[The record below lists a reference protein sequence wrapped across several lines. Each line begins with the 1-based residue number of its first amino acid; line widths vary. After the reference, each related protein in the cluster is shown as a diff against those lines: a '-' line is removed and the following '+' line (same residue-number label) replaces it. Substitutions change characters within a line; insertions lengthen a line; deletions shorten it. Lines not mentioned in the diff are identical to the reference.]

1 MAFGSKKEYTFTEL
15 LKSSGL
21 NRFSF
26 AKGLNDLEE
35 SKDVLKKGKYYS
47 LKSPSKNVVLN
58 TFVDSGVM
66 TNKLEVSM
74 KELKEHESPFELAT
88 ILLNAVMGDLSHLT
102 LEQHTAQLTKI
113 EKEEFERAIG
123 FCNKVIQSVFDI
135 LWEKDPTQTMQLKQ
149 AVKMVLNPA
158 MHQYK
163 SNTLNQKQKKLVKKL
178 KEEIKPYVIRNLKK

>member
-26 AKGLNDLEE
+26 AKGLNDLED

-47 LKSPSKNVVLN
+47 LRRPSKNVVLN
-58 TFVDSGVM
+58 TFVDSGLM

-74 KELKEHESPFELAT
+74 KGLKDHESPFELAT

-123 FCNKVIQSVFDI
+123 FCNKVIQSVFDL

-149 AVKMVLNPA
+149 AFKMVLNPA

-163 SNTLNQKQKKLVKKL
+163 SNTLNQKQK
-178 KEEIKPYVIRNLKK
+178 ESPTPEPNTN